1 MLGRFNGPTTI
12 APDQVAPRNALQG
25 LPLHRI
31 DVRFSKDINLPGSTK
46 VTGIVEVF
54 NLTNHAN
61 FGAYNGQLNSTTFGQ
76 PRQSLL
82 NADQPRVMQLAV
94 KFSFYQGLATADA
107 EKRFSVSAVANV
119 TSASS
124 AAGPS

>member
-94 KFSFYQGLATADA
+94 KVSF
-107 EKRFSVSAVANV
+107 
-119 TSASS
+119 
-124 AAGPS
+124 